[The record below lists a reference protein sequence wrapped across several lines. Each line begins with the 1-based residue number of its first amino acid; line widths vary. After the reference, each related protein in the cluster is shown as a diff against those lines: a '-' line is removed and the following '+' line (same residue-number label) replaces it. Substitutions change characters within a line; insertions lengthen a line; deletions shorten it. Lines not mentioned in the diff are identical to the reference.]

1 MNTTSKTQKLVY
13 YAMIMAIIGLMAAVP
28 FLGFIQILPIA
39 ITLVHIPV
47 IIGTILFGWKAGI
60 LFGLT
65 FGVSSMLVAI
75 TRGAATDVLFIN
87 PLVSV
92 LPRVLFGALI
102 FPLYSFLSKL
112 IKSDSASIGV
122 TAFISSFIHSILV
135 ITAIFLTLNMDAWE
149 GLNSDMFR
157 SIIAAVLTLNIG
169 LEALAPTLI
178 VVPVVIAMTRYLNR
192 RGVDHQ

>member
-1 MNTTSKTQKLVY
+1 
-13 YAMIMAIIGLMAAVP
+13 MIMAIIGLMSAVP
-28 FLGFIQILPIA
+28 FLGFIQIPPIA

-169 LEALAPTLI
+169 LEALASTLI